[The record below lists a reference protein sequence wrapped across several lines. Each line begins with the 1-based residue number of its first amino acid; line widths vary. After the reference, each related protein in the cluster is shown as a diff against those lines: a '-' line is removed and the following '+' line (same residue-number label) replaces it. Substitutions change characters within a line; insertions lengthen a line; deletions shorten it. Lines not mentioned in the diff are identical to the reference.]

1 MSVQGS
7 GHGPAL
13 AMTWKGVEFAP
24 CAARPDSRA
33 AGCPEGAGGA
43 VGADEFR
50 EVRAGGHGAGDG
62 DILQGS

>member
-1 MSVQGS
+1 
-7 GHGPAL
+7 
-13 AMTWKGVEFAP
+13 MTWKGVEFAP